1 MPLFALDTDTIT
13 LLRAHHPHVMAR
25 ARATPTTDLAVTVIS
40 VDEQLSGWY
49 TYLRKAATASQVE
62 TAYREL
68 AETVRF
74 YAGKPLLDFSASAI
88 ARYELLLKQKI
99 NVRKYDL
106 RIDAIA
112 LEIGA
117 IVVTA
122 NTRDFT
128 RVRGLMIED
137 WTLPPGP

>member
-1 MPLFALDTDTIT
+1 MPLFVLDTDTIT

-25 ARATPTTDLAVTVIS
+25 AQSTPPTDLVVTVIS

-49 TYLRKAATASQVE
+49 TYLRKAAAAPQVE

-74 YAGKPLLDFSASAI
+74 YAGKPILDFTAPAI
-88 ARYELLLKQKI
+88 AGYESLLKQKI

-106 RIDAIA
+106 RIAAIA
-112 LEIGA
+112 LEAGA
-117 IVVTA
+117 
-122 NTRDFT
+122 
-128 RVRGLMIED
+128 
-137 WTLPPGP
+137 